1 MLRIGVATHI
11 QFANRAPLADSEI
24 PTAERCPPLHRPA
37 LCQWFSLTV
46 GGRFVFG
53 AFGIARAV
61 TMKPYR
67 GPSDA
72 AVRRPGSPL
81 TATVLLLANR
91 SSRRMLVRHPRRT
104 FAYESRRRG

>member
-11 QFANRAPLADSEI
+11 QFAKRATLADSEI
-24 PTAERCPPLHRPA
+24 PTAERCSALHWPA

-61 TMKPYR
+61 TMNPCR

-81 TATVLLLANR
+81 TANVLLLAKR